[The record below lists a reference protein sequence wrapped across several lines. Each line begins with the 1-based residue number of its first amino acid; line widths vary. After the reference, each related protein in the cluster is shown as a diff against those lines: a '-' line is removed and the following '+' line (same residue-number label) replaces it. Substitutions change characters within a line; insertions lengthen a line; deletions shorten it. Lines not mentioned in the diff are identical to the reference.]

1 MTMMSEGKSVPGG
14 NGPGL
19 TTHPPTAGGSHDELS
34 QFVERMGLGL
44 ESSGLPRAA
53 GRMLAWLMVCD
64 PPEQSADELA
74 QALLASSGGVSTNV
88 RMLVQLQLVERVGQA
103 GSRRSLYRVA
113 PNAWD
118 HAMKAQ
124 ERPTSRLREL
134 ADVGIHLL
142 AESEPDRRRR
152 LHEMHDYLAFME
164 REMPALRRR
173 YHEERSRADEHN

>member
-1 MTMMSEGKSVPGG
+1 MTMMSRSVSPSSDGD
-14 NGPGL
+14 PDL
-19 TTHPPTAGGSHDELS
+19 PVGSPAADVSADELS
-34 QFVERMGLGL
+34 RFVETMGLGL

-64 PPEQSADELA
+64 PPEQSADQLA
-74 QALLASSGGVSTNV
+74 EALLASSGGVSTNV

-113 PNAWD
+113 PSAWD

-134 ADVGIHLL
+134 ADVGLHLL
-142 AESEPDRRRR
+142 AETDPARRRR

-173 YHEERSRADEHN
+173 YHEERGRADEHV